1 MHVVMKVKVV
11 KTKRLIVYESFYV
24 EKLSLFTMLSC
35 EGIFLVVF
43 DDVEVSIL
51 VTLQVVW
58 QGLVCVVVLQVGW
71 LFHFREGKGHLVRT
85 SVSIFG
91 CDDMGSKR
99 SYHFTRS
106 GVSIR

>member
-1 MHVVMKVKVV
+1 
-11 KTKRLIVYESFYV
+11 
-24 EKLSLFTMLSC
+24 MLSC

-71 LFHFREGKGHLVRT
+71 FFHFREGKGNLVRT

-91 CDDMGSKR
+91 CDDMGTKR

>member
-1 MHVVMKVKVV
+1 
-11 KTKRLIVYESFYV
+11 
-24 EKLSLFTMLSC
+24 MLSC

-71 LFHFREGKGHLVRT
+71 LFHFREG
-85 SVSIFG
+85 
-91 CDDMGSKR
+91 
-99 SYHFTRS
+99 
-106 GVSIR
+106 